1 MSNRTTSI
9 KTFDIRKY
17 AYNNSVKKSI
27 KSEYIE
33 KKRRLP
39 QTINNTSDINKTDNG
54 ENNEQQILK
63 EVPDYI
69 KLNCDLLITGINPGI
84 TSSNKQHHFAHP
96 SNQFYTCLF
105 ESGEIEL
112 KR

>member
-33 KKRRLP
+33 KKRRLT

-63 EVPDYI
+63 EVPDYK
-69 KLNCDLLITGINPGI
+69 KLNCDLLITGINP
-84 TSSNKQHHFAHP
+84 
-96 SNQFYTCLF
+96 
-105 ESGEIEL
+105 
-112 KR
+112 